1 MFHLSLSRAVVIQ
14 GMIPQIGAMIKVFPC
29 HIIFYHMG
37 LIRNYVS
44 IFKDGYHL
52 IPIRHFDHIT
62 YERPLNLGQ
71 ISDNISHCF
80 CFRVLLLIAL

>member
-1 MFHLSLSRAVVIQ
+1 MIQ

-29 HIIFYHMG
+29 HIIFYHLG
-37 LIRNYVS
+37 LFSIYV
-44 IFKDGYHL
+44 ITFKDGYLL
-52 IPIRHFDHIT
+52 IRIPNFDHMSS
-62 YERPLNLGQ
+62 EQSLNLGQ